1 MQSGCGYCRV
11 SGNSTTGSSR
21 SSPCWPCEFLRRL
34 PADKALNF
42 SAAAARR
49 MGPWFGRHRTAVDNL
64 RHAYPEKSAEEIEAI
79 ALDMW
84 SNMAKLGAE
93 YIFLDTLF
101 DFDPDNRQAGRIE
114 IIGEERFLRIA
125 AEKQPH
131 ILFTAHLGNFELLP
145 IAGGIHGMAVTALFR
160 PPNNPYIADYILS
173 TRRSTMGGLLESSG
187 GAAFSL
193 ASTLE
198 KGGNIGI
205 LVDQKFIGGLETT
218 FFGRL
223 CETNPVVPMLARRFE
238 CDVYPTRCTRLP
250 GNRYRLEIEDKL
262 DLPRNS
268 DGDIDVPGFD
278 ADAQRRRRA
287 LGPGRSR
294 TVDVVPQALV
304 ADRPPAHRAL
314 EAAGCRARQ
323 EGRAFKG
330 PKLGSRRPSRPRP
343 IRRSSSSPHAL
354 PRQRTASVRR
364 VRRRH
369 ARARQ
374 IVPRTRR
381 AADMQRPSRARSA
394 AE

>member
-1 MQSGCGYCRV
+1 MNRKKISKFVYAIRLRLLPPLRKFNYWIIAQFAMLAL
-11 SGNSTTGSSR
+11 
-21 SSPCWPCEFLRRL
+21 WFLRRL

-64 RHAYPEKSAEEIEAI
+64 RQAFPEKSADEIEAI
-79 ALDMW
+79 AMDMW
-84 SNMAKLGAE
+84 TNMAKLAAE

-101 DFDPDNRQAGRIE
+101 DFDPDNRDAGRIE

-125 AEKQPH
+125 AEKKPH

-173 TRRSTMGGLLESSG
+173 TRSSTMGGLLESNG
-187 GAAFSL
+187 GAAFAL

-198 KGGNIGI
+198 KGGNVGI

-262 DLPRNS
+262 ELPRNS
-268 DGDIDVPGFD
+268 DGDVDIQASTQMLNDVVERWIREDPGQWMWFHKRWVLTG
-278 ADAQRRRRA
+278 RRRKGHWKR
-287 LGPGRSR
+287 
-294 TVDVVPQALV
+294 QA
-304 ADRPPAHRAL
+304 
-314 EAAGCRARQ
+314 
-323 EGRAFKG
+323 
-330 PKLGSRRPSRPRP
+330 RRDKTST
-343 IRRSSSSPHAL
+343 SKAQS
-354 PRQRTASVRR
+354 
-364 VRRRH
+364 
-369 ARARQ
+369 
-374 IVPRTRR
+374 
-381 AADMQRPSRARSA
+381 
-394 AE
+394 